1 MRRSAA
7 SQSGAQG
14 RLSGRR
20 QPPITDL
27 TPEPRPGTR
36 TFSDLMAR
44 LGPFEPQAHV
54 AAAVSGGADSLALAV
69 LLRDWARMQGFQVT
83 ALVVDHGLRD
93 GAAAEARQTVKVLA
107 GLGLSGR
114 LLRVPGPRPAANVQ
128 AWARSARYRLMTD
141 WCARRGV
148 LHLVL
153 GHHRDDQAETLLL
166 RLGRGSGLDGLA
178 GMAPVVELG
187 EVRLLRPLLDVSRAA
202 LEATVR
208 ARGLTWI
215 DDPSNRD
222 RAHGRVR
229 IRQLTEVLAGEGLT
243 AQRLAATAR
252 HLARARAAVEA
263 MIAEL
268 MARAARPDPAGF
280 LWLDPE
286 VLGRAPT
293 EVRLRALTR
302 CLMMVGGADYAP
314 RLASLMR
321 LDGRLLA
328 GLRAGATLGGCRIL
342 PRKGRLLVVRE
353 PAAAPQVQVE
363 PGQRLH
369 WDGRFE
375 IRLRRP
381 KSVARSRGLTIGPLG
396 ATGWADL
403 VGRSGEARRGPLPA
417 AAGASIPALFDRRG
431 LREVPLLGYRRSTR
445 LPNLLQSCRF
455 SPQNALTALRFT
467 VA

>member
-1 MRRSAA
+1 
-7 SQSGAQG
+7 
-14 RLSGRR
+14 
-20 QPPITDL
+20 
-27 TPEPRPGTR
+27 
-36 TFSDLMAR
+36 MAR
-44 LGPFEPQAHV
+44 VGPFEPQAHLAV
-54 AAAVSGGADSLALAV
+54 AVSGGADSLALAV
-69 LLRDWARMQGFQVT
+69 LLRDWAVTRGFQVS
-83 ALVVDHGLRD
+83 ALVVDHGLRA
-93 GAAAEARQTVKVLA
+93 GAAAEARQTVKVLSEQGVCA
-107 GLGLSGR
+107 R
-114 LLRVPGPRPAANVQ
+114 LLRVRGPKPRANIQAA
-128 AWARSARYRLMTD
+128 ARAARYRLLAD

-178 GMAPVVELG
+178 GMAPVVELRD
-187 EVRLLRPLLDVSRAA
+187 VRLLRPLLEVPREA
-202 LEATVR
+202 LEAALR

-222 RAHGRVR
+222 RVHGRVR
-229 IRQLTEVLAGEGLT
+229 IRQLKAVLAGEGLT
-243 AQRLAATAR
+243 AARLAATAT

-263 MIAEL
+263 AVADL
-268 MARAARPDPAGF
+268 LARAARPDPAGF

-286 VLGRAPT
+286 LLGRTPQ

-302 CLMMVGGADYAP
+302 SLMMVGGANYAP
-314 RLASLMR
+314 RLPSLMR
-321 LDGRLLA
+321 LEARILA

-342 PRKGRLLVVRE
+342 PRKGGLLLVRE
-353 PAAAPQVQVE
+353 SAAAPLVKVE

-375 IRLRRP
+375 IRLRRA
-381 KSVARSRGLTIGPLG
+381 KGRTRGGGLAVGPLG
-396 ATGWADL
+396 AAGWAALAGRAGQASRDL
-403 VGRSGEARRGPLPA
+403 VPA

-445 LPNLLQSCRF
+445 APNLLQSCRF
-455 SPQNALTALRFT
+455 SPQNALTAVRFT